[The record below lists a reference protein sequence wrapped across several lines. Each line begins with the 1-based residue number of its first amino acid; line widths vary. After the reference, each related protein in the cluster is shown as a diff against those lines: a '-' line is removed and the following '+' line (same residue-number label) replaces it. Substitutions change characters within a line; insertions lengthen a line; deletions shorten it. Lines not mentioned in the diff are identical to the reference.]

1 MSDIRRE
8 GTESLVMVSSG
19 FYLVDFLR
27 DYTEFYFK
35 NFIIQMIVSII
46 ITLVI
51 VFIIHLIFYSVNWYN
66 SIRSNEP
73 LSSFHEGLF
82 SPSDDFKK
90 VSKFKLAVLGG
101 IVGIIAVICENLSYG
116 VLINYLILV
125 VISSFI
131 GFFSFPSSHQEVE

>member
-1 MSDIRRE
+1 VI
-8 GTESLVMVSSG
+8 VASG
-19 FYLVDFLR
+19 CYLLDFLR

-35 NFIIQMIVSII
+35 NFIIQMLVSII
-46 ITLVI
+46 ITFVI

-73 LSSFHEGLF
+73 LSSFHDGLF

-90 VSKFKLAVLGG
+90 VSKFKLAILGV
-101 IVGIIAVICENLSYG
+101 IVGAMSVVCQHLSYG
-116 VLINYLILV
+116 PLINYLILL

-131 GFFSFPSSHQEVE
+131 GFFSFPSLRQEVQ